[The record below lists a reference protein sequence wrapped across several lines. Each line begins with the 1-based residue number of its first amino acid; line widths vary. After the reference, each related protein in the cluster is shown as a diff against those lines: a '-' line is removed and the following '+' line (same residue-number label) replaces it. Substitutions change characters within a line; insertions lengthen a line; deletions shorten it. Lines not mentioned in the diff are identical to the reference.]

1 MVRTKETAVLLSA
14 EKSAANLKRK
24 LSGKGGPVKKK
35 ATPSTIYSSP
45 EETEEPHDNDYQ
57 QSDEEEE
64 EEDVD
69 SGSESDDETPLAELK
84 IKRPGPSSRKG
95 KSGAAKPSLQP
106 MAAKARTPNSVPRRE
121 VEEDD
126 PGDLENPKLT
136 ENERLETVSGL
147 WTITDVYDVSVY

>member
-1 MVRTKETAVLLSA
+1 MAVLLSA
-14 EKSAANLKRK
+14 EKSAAKRK
-24 LSGKGGPVKKK
+24 LSGKGGPGPVKKK